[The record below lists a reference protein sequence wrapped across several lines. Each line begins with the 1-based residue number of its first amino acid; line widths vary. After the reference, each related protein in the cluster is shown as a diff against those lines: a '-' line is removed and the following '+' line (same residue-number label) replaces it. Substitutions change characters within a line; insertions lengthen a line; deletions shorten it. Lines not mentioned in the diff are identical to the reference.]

1 MTIFAKTRQ
10 LSISF
15 DNSCTFRLN
24 QIPSLSQ
31 QIERILSEKN
41 PVEYFSRSLE
51 LLEADLRPD
60 KGLLGG
66 AFNFLLKYILTGIQ
80 TPENDSLP

>member
-60 KGLLGG
+60 TGLLDG